1 MREKKRYLL
10 ARIEPRGLQVDPKD
24 LYYAVLESLTS
35 VYGDFVS
42 SQARPAVISAA
53 GGYAIIRCTR
63 GYEDLLRT
71 ALTMVTGVNDVRLVL
86 RSCATSGTI
95 HGLKKRIAAA
105 PAVPAT
111 VPAELEIGGKCFDA
125 YHYGSEK
132 VDLIEKGFKNQE
144 LLFLTQTDLEEF

>member
-35 VYGDFVS
+35 LYGDFVS

-105 PAVPAT
+105 PGVPAT